1 MNRFPARYKLPGFGV
16 FASLLRMATE
26 YGFTDVR
33 EALVEDLKGAYP
45 TKFEDFEAARVLGE
59 DVFGSPKP
67 HPNAVLNLFVAQNV
81 RFAIP
86 FAYYRASIGGFS
98 ALMSD
103 QPGTVLPR
111 HTLACAIYGMGMAQ
125 RMMPTTVRTISFVL
139 NLTVCSDRSCILNV
153 DINPYERRTEAVG
166 KLSDIMYGGRQGDVL
181 SAPSLGGVTCARCT
195 APLKLWHAACRS
207 TCWGILP
214 TAFAVAKSWDEV

>member
-1 MNRFPARYKLPGFGV
+1 M
-16 FASLLRMATE
+16 FASLLRMATK

-33 EALVEDLKGAYP
+33 EGLVEDIKGAYP
-45 TKFEDFEAARVLGE
+45 TKWGDFGTARVLGE

-67 HPNAVLNLFVAQNV
+67 HPNAVLNLFVGQNV

-103 QPGTVLPR
+103 EPGTVLPR
-111 HTLACAIYGMGMAQ
+111 HTLACAIYGMCVTQ

-139 NLTVCSDRSCILNV
+139 NLIVCPDMACILNV
-153 DINPYERRTEAVG
+153 NVTPYEKRTEAVG
-166 KLSDIMYGGRQGDVL
+166 KLSDIMYSGRQGDVL
-181 SAPSLGGVTCARCT
+181 SAPSLEGVTCERCT
-195 APLKLWHAACRS
+195 SSLVLWHAARRS
-207 TCWGILP
+207 ACWEILP
-214 TAFAVAKSWDEV
+214 TAFAVAKSWDELQ